1 MTTNAKGFTRIWQHL
16 SGNSQHSAFSREGL
30 QQANLAH
37 VARRFWDYEDA
48 VQKDLE
54 TLRNDLF
61 FPK

>member
-1 MTTNAKGFTRIWQHL
+1 MLKVLLG
-16 SGNSQHSAFSREGL
+16 SGNTSRETANDSAFSREGL